1 MRLEKKLVVRVNS
14 NMEEMSL
21 RRERLNPLN

>member
-14 NMEEMSL
+14 NMEEMLL